1 MTTCFIY
8 SLVREVGIRIKEEE
22 KEDKEEQ
29 EEKEG
34 REEIRGGK
42 IHDKGTSS
50 TDADNLITFKNQY
63 TSKFKMIQ

>member
-8 SLVREVGIRIKEEE
+8 SLVREVGMRIKEEE
-22 KEDKEEQ
+22 KEEKGV
-29 EEKEG
+29 KEG

-63 TSKFKMIQ
+63 TSKFKIIE

>member
-1 MTTCFIY
+1 M
-8 SLVREVGIRIKEEE
+8 RIKEEE
-22 KEDKEEQ
+22 KEEKV
-29 EEKEG
+29 EKEG
-34 REEIRGGK
+34 RVEIRGGK

>member
-8 SLVREVGIRIKEEE
+8 SLEREVGMRIKEEE
-22 KEDKEEQ
+22 KEGKGEKV
-29 EEKEG
+29 EKEG

-50 TDADNLITFKNQY
+50 TDADNLITLKNQY
-63 TSKFKMIQ
+63 TSK

>member
-8 SLVREVGIRIKEEE
+8 SMVREEGMRIKEEE
-22 KEDKEEQ
+22 KGEKV
-29 EEKEG
+29 EKEG

-63 TSKFKMIQ
+63 TSK

>member
-1 MTTCFIY
+1 M
-8 SLVREVGIRIKEEE
+8 RIKEEE
-22 KEDKEEQ
+22 KEEKG
-29 EEKEG
+29 EKEG

-63 TSKFKMIQ
+63 TSKFKIIE

>member
-8 SLVREVGIRIKEEE
+8 SLVREVGMRIKEEE
-22 KEDKEEQ
+22 KEEKG
-29 EEKEG
+29 EKEG

-63 TSKFKMIQ
+63 TSKFKIIE